1 MVRRG
6 LCLILALGFAGASQL
21 GAQDQLGAQE
31 SMNADSL
38 PVVQRY
44 RYWERKVT
52 AEFSLT
58 TPGYLAVFDISADD
72 VEVVSS
78 KHGAALP
85 AGPHKLTLPR
95 PRQFSGWSPLPRPSG
110 PCTEAVPMGPGGG
123 IRYVYTGVCGFGS
136 HISGNRAAA
145 MSGTPPRIPAVVDTF
160 LVVVL
165 PSPRSDQEI
174 KTIAGM
180 ADHEEDRAHS
190 ILKALGARE
199 EGVRWAVVVVR

>member
-1 MVRRG
+1 
-6 LCLILALGFAGASQL
+6 
-21 GAQDQLGAQE
+21 
-31 SMNADSL
+31 
-38 PVVQRY
+38 
-44 RYWERKVT
+44 
-52 AEFSLT
+52 
-58 TPGYLAVFDISADD
+58 
-72 VEVVSS
+72 
-78 KHGAALP
+78 
-85 AGPHKLTLPR
+85 
-95 PRQFSGWSPLPRPSG
+95 
-110 PCTEAVPMGPGGG
+110 
-123 IRYVYTGVCGFGS
+123 
-136 HISGNRAAA
+136 